1 MNHTQYC
8 DELEI
13 EIDRFSAGLAN
24 ADMSARVPTC
34 PDWSIEDLTR
44 HLGKVHRWATMLV
57 SERATSRIS
66 LGTTS
71 FDGDV
76 VDAEWLSLGGR
87 ALVEVLR
94 SANPDDPMWAWG
106 ADQHVR
112 FWSRRQLHETFVHRL
127 DLELATR
134 TLSYID
140 PAIALDA
147 ADEFLANVKSDGDI
161 SLRSRDGRESELLRI
176 SATMPLGQWNVRLGE
191 DDYEFVDSSGT
202 PDAELSGPA
211 GELLKVLL
219 HRGEL
224 ANSDVG
230 VSGDETLAEYWLS
243 RTAFQ

>member
-1 MNHTQYC
+1 VNHTQYC

-24 ADMSARVPTC
+24 ADMSAHVPTC

-71 FDGDV
+71 FDSDV
-76 VDAEWLSLGGR
+76 VDAEWLRSGGR
-87 ALVEVLR
+87 ALVDVLR
-94 SANPDDPMWAWG
+94 SANPDDAMWAWG

-191 DDYEFVDSSGT
+191 DDYEFVDSLGT

-224 ANSDVG
+224 ANCDVG

-243 RTAFQ
+243 RTAFL

>member
-13 EIDRFSAGLAN
+13 EVDRFSEGLVN

-44 HLGKVHRWATMLV
+44 HLGTVHRWAAMLV
-57 SERATSRIS
+57 GERATSRIS
-66 LGTTS
+66 LSTMS
-71 FDGDV
+71 IDSDV
-76 VDAEWLSLGGR
+76 VDAQWLHSGGR

-112 FWSRRQLHETFVHRL
+112 FWSRRQLHETFVHRI

-140 PAIALDA
+140 PTIALDA
-147 ADEFLANVKSDGDI
+147 ADEFLANMKSDGDI
-161 SLRSRDGRESELLRI
+161 SLRSRDGRESELFRI
-176 SATMPLGQWNVRLGE
+176 RATMPPSQWSVRLGT
-191 DDYEFVDSSGT
+191 DDYGFVDSPET

-211 GELLKVLL
+211 VELLKVLL
-219 HRGEL
+219 HRGEM
-224 ANSDVG
+224 ANSEV
-230 VSGDETLAEYWLS
+230 VVTGDETLAEYWLS
-243 RTAFQ
+243 RTAFL